1 MAEQSLLQR
10 RVSLPLLVFYGVGTI
25 LGAGIYVLVGKVA
38 GAAGMYAPFAFLVAT
53 VLAAFS
59 ALSYA
64 ELAARF
70 PKSAGEALY
79 VAEGLRSRFLAR
91 LMGLMI
97 AAVGIVSSATMIQ
110 GFVGYLH
117 VFIAVPDVV
126 IVVALVAAM
135 AALTIWGIGQS
146 VWVASAMTLVEIAG
160 LLVILWVTGAH
171 GVVTAPALH
180 ALLPPPEIAT
190 WVGIFAGGYLAFY
203 AFIGF
208 EDIVKIAEEVHRPRR
223 TLPRAI
229 LWSLGVTTVLYAAVS
244 VAAVLTVAPDR
255 LAQSGAPLSLVY
267 EEAGGGYPTFI
278 TLVSLVSV
286 SNGALIQVIMVSRML
301 YGMSREG
308 WLPAALGRVSPRTHT
323 PWVATLLTA
332 TFQLFLTLALPLLT
346 LAKTTSFITLC
357 AFALVNLALWRIK
370 GRPVSEPAAVSVPRW
385 VPLLGF
391 LASTGFVVFQLLQL
405 LAH

>member
-1 MAEQSLLQR
+1 MTEQSLLQR

-160 LLVILWVTGAH
+160 LLVIL
-171 GVVTAPALH
+171 
-180 ALLPPPEIAT
+180 
-190 WVGIFAGGYLAFY
+190 
-203 AFIGF
+203 
-208 EDIVKIAEEVHRPRR
+208 
-223 TLPRAI
+223 
-229 LWSLGVTTVLYAAVS
+229 
-244 VAAVLTVAPDR
+244 
-255 LAQSGAPLSLVY
+255 
-267 EEAGGGYPTFI
+267 
-278 TLVSLVSV
+278 
-286 SNGALIQVIMVSRML
+286 
-301 YGMSREG
+301 
-308 WLPAALGRVSPRTHT
+308 
-323 PWVATLLTA
+323 
-332 TFQLFLTLALPLLT
+332 
-346 LAKTTSFITLC
+346 
-357 AFALVNLALWRIK
+357 
-370 GRPVSEPAAVSVPRW
+370 
-385 VPLLGF
+385 
-391 LASTGFVVFQLLQL
+391 
-405 LAH
+405 